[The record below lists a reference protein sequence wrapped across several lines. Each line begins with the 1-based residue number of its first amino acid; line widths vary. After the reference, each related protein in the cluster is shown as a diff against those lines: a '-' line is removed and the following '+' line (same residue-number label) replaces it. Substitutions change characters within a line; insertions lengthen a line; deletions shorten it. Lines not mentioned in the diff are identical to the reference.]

1 MLRGGVVQP
10 SRKTKSY
17 RIRISAT
24 AIRVILGSVAECTG
38 LGFGRAQGVQGK
50 GRAMRGKVAALVAVT
65 TMFLSMPAIAA
76 SVPFYGP
83 PVGAAKK
90 ACFENGG
97 VWTPYLQTCTV

>member
-1 MLRGGVVQP
+1 MYG
-10 SRKTKSY
+10 
-17 RIRISAT
+17 
-24 AIRVILGSVAECTG
+24 TG
-38 LGFGRAQGVQGK
+38 LRESQGVKGK
-50 GRAMRGKVAALVAVT
+50 GRAMRGKAAALVAVT

-76 SVPFYGP
+76 SAPFYGP